1 MLHYG
6 DVGAKSLCCKPALD
20 KLSLLISKINTSFQ
34 ALQQYLFLL
43 HELGVGAVVDDI
55 LPKAWSREN

>member
-1 MLHYG
+1 MRRASVVSPPLANCHG
-6 DVGAKSLCCKPALD
+6 S
-20 KLSLLISKINTSFQ
+20 ISKINMYSLQ